1 MLENVQFIL
10 IIFIVFYLIILLYD
24 LMILFSKKKEEVKI
38 ERKKKELINNINNIS
53 LLNRK
58 LKNKK
63 YLYTLG
69 IILEE
74 NKDIVKTL
82 KDKKYINLFEKL
94 INYYD
99 NQDLIYKTYYAYIL
113 GIIGNGTKIINDFLL
128 KLVIVDSIYANK
140 NALDALNKIKDIDSI
155 IEAFKQ
161 ISFNNINL
169 SNRLMFSALNKYN
182 GNKNNL
188 CKKAYQ
194 NFKNFNEEV
203 KISLINYFAK
213 NNYDIKEEL
222 VKSLK
227 SKKIDKELELAIIR
241 YFKIN
246 KSNDALELFINRL
259 NDNYYSDFEYEVVLI
274 QTLSNY
280 SDEKVVN
287 AIMNKIISPNYYV
300 RKNAAIA
307 LNKLVNVNLL
317 KSINDKYAKE
327 MLDYISK
334 TEINFKKNYKFDRL
348 N

>member
-1 MLENVQFIL
+1 MF
-10 IIFIVFYLIILLYD
+10 
-24 LMILFSKKKEEVKI
+24 
-38 ERKKKELINNINNIS
+38 
-53 LLNRK
+53 
-58 LKNKK
+58 
-63 YLYTLG
+63 
-69 IILEE
+69 
-74 NKDIVKTL
+74 
-82 KDKKYINLFEKL
+82 
-94 INYYD
+94 
-99 NQDLIYKTYYAYIL
+99 YKTYYAYIL

-203 KISLINYFAK
+203 KISFINYFAK

-334 TEINFKKNYKFDRL
+334 TEINFKKNYKFDL
-348 N
+348 KTAK